1 MTDAARAIARAKR
14 DNAAAIAQADRD
26 YLAAMQAIVPPISP
40 APLAVQHA
48 QDAPQGAASGD
59 SQESQP

>member
-40 APLAVQHA
+40 APLAEQQA
-48 QDAPQGAASGD
+48 QDAQQGAASGD

>member
-14 DNAAAIAQADRD
+14 DTDAYLAQADRD

-40 APLAVQHA
+40 APLAEQQA
-48 QDAPQGAASGD
+48 QDAQQGAASGD